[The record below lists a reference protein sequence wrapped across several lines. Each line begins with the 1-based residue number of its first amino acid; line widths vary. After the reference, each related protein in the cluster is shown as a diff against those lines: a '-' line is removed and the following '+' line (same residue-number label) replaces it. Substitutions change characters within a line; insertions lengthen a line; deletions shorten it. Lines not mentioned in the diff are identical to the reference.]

1 MKEDWVGNHDHVGC
15 IRRSLLF
22 FFFFFFQTMS
32 ELFKEKIKPN
42 LLLTVCS
49 KLVCLL
55 FRVVPMG
62 ESCFLLRILL
72 ICLQSKGFSVF
83 YKKY

>member
-1 MKEDWVGNHDHVGC
+1 MKEDWVGNHDHVGR
-15 IRRSLLF
+15 IRRSLF

-42 LLLTVCS
+42 LLLAVCS

-55 FRVVPMG
+55 FIIPCCANGRK
-62 ESCFLLRILL
+62 L
-72 ICLQSKGFSVF
+72 FSLEDTS
-83 YKKY
+83 YLSTK